1 MWAEYWSSDYWSDD
15 YWNKAAGVAPI
26 VPEVSPDCIHDWN
39 IEDVVLEASTIIIIE
54 QMTLTSSVQTPTG
67 DNDWTI

>member
-15 YWNKAAGVAPI
+15 YWNKAAGVT
-26 VPEVSPDCIHDWN
+26 VEPEAVSPDCIHDWN
-39 IEDVVLEASTIIIIE
+39 IEDVVLEASTIIIE
-54 QMTLTSSVQTPTG
+54 QMTLTSSAQTPTG